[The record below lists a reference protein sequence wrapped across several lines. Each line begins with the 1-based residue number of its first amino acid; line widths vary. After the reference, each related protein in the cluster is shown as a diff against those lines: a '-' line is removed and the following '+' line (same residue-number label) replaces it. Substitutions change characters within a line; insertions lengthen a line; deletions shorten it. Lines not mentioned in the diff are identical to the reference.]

1 MRPPRI
7 VLTDVEGTTT
17 PIAFVR
23 DVLFPFARARM
34 AEFLAA
40 HAAEPAV
47 AAELEEVA
55 RLAPGQPP
63 LAALLGWMDQDAKVT
78 PLKAL
83 QGLIWAEGYRTGA
96 IKGAIYPDV
105 PPALRAWAAAG
116 IGLAVYS
123 SGSVEAQRLIFGYSE
138 AGDLTPLLGGY
149 FDTKIGGKREAASY
163 TRIAAGL
170 GVAAGEVLFLSDV
183 VAELDAAA
191 ACGMRT
197 TQLVR
202 PDDGTVASHAHTVAG
217 DFVAVARENRLP
229 APNLVPK
236 NANLP

>member
-1 MRPPRI
+1 MSTPRI

-34 AEFLAA
+34 ADFLAD
-40 HAAEPAV
+40 HAAVPAV
-47 AAELEEVA
+47 VAELDEVA
-55 RLAPGQPP
+55 RLAPEQAP

-83 QGLIWAEGYRTGA
+83 QGLIWAEGYRSGA

-105 PPALRAWAAAG
+105 PPALRAWSAAG

-138 AGDLTPLLGGY
+138 AGDLTPHVRAY
-149 FDTKIGGKREAASY
+149 FDTKMGAKREAASY
-163 TRIAAGL
+163 ARIAAEL

-183 VAELDAAA
+183 VAELDAASA
-191 ACGMRT
+191 AGMRT
-197 TQLVR
+197 AQLVR
-202 PDDGTVASHAHTVAG
+202 PEDGTVAGARHPVAA
-217 DFVAVARENRLP
+217 DFIAVAQENALAEP
-229 APNLVPK
+229 ISAPGDL
-236 NANLP
+236 AHL

>member
-1 MRPPRI
+1 MLPPRI

-23 DVLFPFARARM
+23 DVLFPFARARL
-34 AEFLAA
+34 ADFLAG
-40 HAAEPAV
+40 HAADPAV
-47 AAELEEVA
+47 AAELAEVA
-55 RLAPGQPP
+55 RLAAGQAP

-83 QGLIWAEGYRTGA
+83 QGLIWAEGYREGA

-105 PPALRAWAAAG
+105 PPALRAWSAAG

-138 AGDLTPLLGGY
+138 AGDLTPLLGFY
-149 FDTKIGGKREAASY
+149 FDTRVGPKREAASY
-163 TRIAAGL
+163 TR
-170 GVAAGEVLFLSDV
+170 VAGELGAAPGDVLFLSDV

-191 ACGMRT
+191 QAGMRT
-197 TQLVR
+197 AQLVR
-202 PDDGTVASHAHTVAG
+202 PQDGTVAGPQHTIAT
-217 DFVAVARENRLP
+217 DFVAVAREYGLA
-229 APNLVPK
+229 APILVP
-236 NANLP
+236 